1 MIKTCVKP
9 FCVLS
14 VGDGVYQ
21 KGMDFILEKLNKGEW
36 VHVFPEGLWTSS
48 SHVVIFFLLWKWTL
62 LLWFYFRQNQHD
74 GGIHTFKVGW
84 AQFVRLCWSRCRAVI
99 ISVNICASVV
109 LGVGRLIAECSLN
122 PIILPL
128 WHVGE
133 WRSCYGFRISQT
145 TD

>member
-9 FCVLS
+9 FCVCRWWRLPERNGLYSGEAEQRRVGARLS
-14 VGDGVYQ
+14 RRSVNLLLTCRY
-21 KGMDFILEKLNKGEW
+21 F
-36 VHVFPEGLWTSS
+36 
-48 SHVVIFFLLWKWTL
+48 FFLLWKWTL

-84 AQFVRLCWSRCRAVI
+84 AQFVCLCWSRCRAVI